1 MREFTNAHPFVQ
13 QSLRAR
19 PPSGCCGGLTP
30 EALITGYT
38 VESMHFQSISKVRKM
53 ENKRMTIMGTRHV
66 VAAGHYLAAHAAF
79 EILEAGGN
87 AIDAGVAAGLAI
99 GVLQTEKVNI
109 GGVAPQIIYTARD
122 RKVRSIDGL
131 GVWPRAVTPDYFLKK
146 HGGKIPPGVERC
158 VVPAAPDAWITA
170 LSHFGTMSFGEVASA
185 AIRFASEGFPMYPLM
200 ADFIADNTD
209 YYGRWPSSKKVFMP
223 GGKPP
228 VPGKVFVQADLGR
241 TLKYMA
247 DEERRGKRKG
257 RKAGL
262 QAARDAFYKGDIAR
276 DVTKWITQQGGLM
289 RYEDFAGFKVNFEP
303 TVKSRFG
310 NIELH
315 ACGPWS
321 QGPALPMALNILKG
335 YDLKAMGHNT
345 PQYIHVVTEALKL
358 AFADRHQ
365 HFGDPKFVK
374 VPIAGL
380 LSEKYAAWR
389 RTLIRGD
396 RAWPEMPPAGDPK
409 SLTALQNICMPAPQ
423 PDEAPGPGDTSYL
436 CVIDRHGNAFSATPS
451 DGSDKTPLIPGVGIL
466 CSGRGTQSWADPTH
480 PSSVAPG
487 KRPRLTPN
495 PALALKNGRA
505 YMPFGTPGGDVQI
518 QAMIQV
524 FLNINVFGMGIQDA
538 VEAPRFANYS
548 YPGSFEPHPYFPGR
562 LYLESRIPR
571 ETGDALAA
579 MGHRLYWWDDM
590 TWLAGSVCTIVS
602 DHANGVLHGGADPRR
617 PAYVLGW

>member
-1 MREFTNAHPFVQ
+1 MT
-13 QSLRAR
+13 S
-19 PPSGCCGGLTP
+19 
-30 EALITGYT
+30 
-38 VESMHFQSISKVRKM
+38 
-53 ENKRMTIMGTRHV
+53 KRMTIMGTRHV

-109 GGVAPQIIYTARD
+109 GGVAPQIIYTAKD
-122 RKVRSIDGL
+122 RKVHSIDGL
-131 GVWPRAVTPDYFLKK
+131 GVWPRAVTPDYFLKN
-146 HGGKIPPGVERC
+146 HGGKIPPGVFRS

-170 LSHFGTMSFGEVASA
+170 LSRFGTMSFGEVAEA
-185 AIRFASEGFPMYPLM
+185 AIRFASKGFPMYPLM
-200 ADFIADNTD
+200 AEFIGDNVD
-209 YYGRWPSSKKVFMP
+209 NYSRWPSSKKVFMP

-241 TLKYMA
+241 TLQYMV
-247 DEERRGKRKG
+247 DQERRAKRKG

-303 TVKSRFG
+303 TVKSKFG

-335 YDLKAMGHNT
+335 YDLKALGHNT

-365 HFGDPKFVK
+365 YFGDPKFVK
-374 VPIAGL
+374 VPLAGL
-380 LSEKYAAWR
+380 LSEKYSAWR
-389 RTLIRGD
+389 RTLIRD
-396 RAWPEMPPAGDPK
+396 NRAWPGMPPAGDPK
-409 SLTALQNICMPAPQ
+409 TLSEMENICVPAPQ
-423 PDEAPGPGDTSYL
+423 TEEAPGPGDTSYL

-451 DGSDKTPLIPGVGIL
+451 DGSDKSPIIPGVGIV
-466 CSGRGTQSWADPTH
+466 CSGRGTQSWSDPSH

-495 PALALKNGRA
+495 PALALKNGKA

-524 FLNINVFGMGIQDA
+524 FLNVNVFGMAVQDA

-548 YPGSFEPHPYFPGR
+548 YPGSFEPHAYYPGR
-562 LYLESRIPR
+562 LYLESRIDAK
-571 ETGDALAA
+571 TGEALKA
-579 MGHRLYWWDDM
+579 MGHKVYWWDDM
-590 TWLAGSVCTIVS
+590 TWLAGSVCTIVN
-602 DHANGVLHGGADPRR
+602 DHAQGVLHGGADPRR